1 MPARL
6 LHPTQPR
13 HQPLRP
19 PPR

>member
-1 MPARL
+1 MPARP
-6 LHPTQPR
+6 LHPRQPR